1 MNGAAVI
8 RKANFIGGRW
18 KSSFFHYELKN
29 PYDLSTIAEIPL
41 STPEEMEEA
50 IAEAEQAYALMKTL
64 SSHERSSILYRA
76 AQLLEERA
84 EDFTRTISLEAAKPI
99 KTARMEVTRSIQTF
113 LFAAE
118 EAKRMYGE
126 SIPMDAAKGGE
137 GKIAFTVREPIGVIG
152 AITPFNFPLNLVAHK
167 VAPAIASGNTI
178 VLKPAEQTPLTS
190 FKLAELLRDA
200 GLPDGALNVVAGDG
214 PTLGPVLL
222 ADERVKKISFT
233 GSPEVGKLIRSQS
246 GLKKIT
252 LELGSNSA
260 LIIDEQADL
269 DKAVPKALTGA
280 FTYAGQVCIHTQR
293 IYVHEAIYD
302 AFVERFVEAAKTLI
316 VGAPSDEQTDVSAVV
331 NQCSLQRI
339 TAWLDEARQS
349 GATFLAGGEANGQVI
364 PPTILTDVNESEK
377 VVCQEVFGPVVI
389 INRVASVEE
398 AVRLTNQSRYGLNA
412 GIFTTNLDA
421 AFRAAQGLHVGQ
433 VMINEIPTFRADHMP
448 YGGVKDSG
456 IGKEGI
462 RYAISEMTEEK
473 LIVIQL

>member
-1 MNGAAVI
+1 MKGAAVV
-8 RKANFIGGRW
+8 KKSNFIGGQW
-18 KSSFFHYELKN
+18 KSSASQYELKN

-50 IAEAEQAYALMKTL
+50 IAAADQAYSIMKTL
-64 SSHERSSILYRA
+64 SSHERSSILYKA

-84 EDFTRTISLEAAKPI
+84 EAFAQTISLEAAKPI
-99 KTARMEVTRSIQTF
+99 KTARMEVVRSIQTF

-118 EAKRMYGE
+118 EAKRMYGD

-137 GKIAFTVREPIGVIG
+137 GKLAFTVREPIGVIG

-190 FKLAELLRDA
+190 LKLAELMQDA
-200 GLPDGALNVVAGDG
+200 GLPDGVLNVVTGDG
-214 PTLGPVLL
+214 PTLGPALFT
-222 ADERVKKISFT
+222 DERVKKISFT

-269 DKAVPKALTGA
+269 DKAVPKAVTGA

-293 IYVHEAIYD
+293 IYVHEAVYD
-302 AFVERFVEAAKTLI
+302 TFVERFIEAAKQLV
-316 VGAPSDEQTDVSAVV
+316 VGAPSEEQTDVSAVV
-331 NQCSLQRI
+331 NVRSLQRI
-339 TAWLDEARQS
+339 TAWLEEARQS
-349 GATFLAGGEANGQVI
+349 GATFLAGGEVNGQI
-364 PPTILTDVNESEK
+364 ITPAILTNVNESEK

-389 INRVASVEE
+389 INRVSSINE
-398 AVRLTNQSRYGLNA
+398 AIRLTNQSRYGLNA
-412 GIFTTNLDA
+412 GIFTKNLDA

-433 VMINEIPTFRADHMP
+433 VLINEIPTFRADHMP

-456 IGKEGI
+456 VGKEGI
-462 RYAISEMTEEK
+462 RYAMQEMTEEK